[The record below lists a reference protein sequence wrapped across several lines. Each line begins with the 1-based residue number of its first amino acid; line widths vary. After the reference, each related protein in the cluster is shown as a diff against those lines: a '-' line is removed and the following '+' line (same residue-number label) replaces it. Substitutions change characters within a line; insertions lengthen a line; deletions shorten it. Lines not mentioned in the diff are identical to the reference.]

1 MRGEPLIFYH
11 SLNKKPLTLGVNRE
25 FLSLTATLCF
35 LVVFSGRFMNLY
47 SYITGGGFFAIALF
61 IGRKISAA
69 DPQIMEVYRKHI
81 HIRSYYPPV
90 SGIHA
95 PIAAL
100 KPSVPFYE
108 GKN

>member
-1 MRGEPLIFYH
+1 MRGTPLIYYH

-25 FLSLTATLCF
+25 FFSLSLTLCF
-35 LVVFSGRFMNLY
+35 LLVFSGRFVNLY
-47 SYITGGGFFAIALF
+47 SYVVAGILFAVAFF

-81 HIRSYYPPV
+81 NLKVYYPPI

-95 PIAAL
+95 RVAVL

-108 GKN
+108 GKS